1 MPLPNLPVSSSSS
14 ILGVDV
20 VHLAHLL
27 PDPHPDDVF
36 FLREPSGGGGPENRG
51 EVIRAS
57 WINGKR
63 AYLLNPEPGTYYVVA
78 AGYSYA
84 LPTQSST
91 ASVGSHVSVSI
102 SVAGRA
108 AYVIVFP
115 DDLIHE
121 TQTTIAPSCV
131 TFMGGLR
138 FLPGDRVNANAQLQG
153 DLQRHVAEVLVPGST
168 SASGFSGYLT
178 RIYMVNL
185 EKSSVSNETSNR
197 ENFMQKAADDF
208 AKSSFS
214 QIVSNPALCPAGS

>member
-1 MPLPNLPVSSSSS
+1 MPPIDIPTSSSSAV
-14 ILGVDV
+14 LGVDV
-20 VHLAHLL
+20 VHVVHLL
-27 PDPHPDDVF
+27 PDMRPDDVF

-84 LPTQSST
+84 VPSQSST
-91 ASVGSHVSVSI
+91 ASVGSDVSVSI

-121 TQTTIAPSCV
+121 TQTRIAPSCV
-131 TFMGGLR
+131 AFMGRLR

-153 DLQRHVAEVLVPGST
+153 DLQKHVAEVLVPGST

-178 RIYMVNL
+178 RTYMVNL
-185 EKSSVSNETSNR
+185 EKSSVSNETSDR
-197 ENFMQKAADDF
+197 ENFLRRAANDF
-208 AKSSFS
+208 AKSPFS
-214 QIVSNPALCPAGS
+214 RIITTPALCTDDP